1 MASRTK
7 QKEEARARRL
17 AEERAR
23 AERARTQRRLRMVF
37 GVVLG
42 AVIVIGVAVAISSG
56 NSGGGKAPT
65 ANSSA
70 GKAAASRVD
79 SLLAGIP
86 QSGNTLGSP
95 NAKVTVTEF
104 GDLECSVCD
113 EFATAPSFTNAEG
126 EPGSGYENQLITQYV
141 RTGKVKLVYRSL
153 ETASSES
160 PIANVFPTQQAAAVA
175 AGFQNKEWYYV
186 ELFYNEQGQEGTGYV
201 TTSFLNGLADQ
212 VPGLNVGKW
221 SVDRTSSTATSQV
234 QSDESAASTDGFNST
249 PTIVVQGPKG
259 VAPAIVGLPSSYSQL
274 TSAIKSE
281 E

>member
-23 AERARTQRRLRMVF
+23 AERARRQRRLQMVF
-37 GVVLG
+37 GTVV
-42 AVIVIGVAVAISSG
+42 AAVVIVVAAIVISSG
-56 NSGGGKAPT
+56 GSGGKAPSAPT
-65 ANSSA
+65 SSA
-70 GKAAASRVD
+70 GKAAATRVD

-86 QSGNTLGSP
+86 ESGNTLGSP
-95 NAKVTVTEF
+95 SAKITVTEF
-104 GDLECSVCD
+104 GDLECSICD
-113 EFATAPSFTNAEG
+113 EFALPTNLSTAEG
-126 EPGSGYENQLITQYV
+126 GAGSGYENQLISQYV

-186 ELFYNEQGQEGTGYV
+186 ELFYNQQGEEGTAYV
-201 TTSFLNGLADQ
+201 TTSYLNGLASQ
-212 VPGLNVGKW
+212 VPGLNIAEW
-221 SVDRTSSTATSQV
+221 SSDRLSSRALSVV
-234 QSDESAASTDGFNST
+234 QSDESAASSSGFNST

-259 VAPAIVGLPSSYSQL
+259 VSPAIVGLPTSFSQL
-274 TSAIKSE
+274 TSAIKSVE
-281 E
+281 